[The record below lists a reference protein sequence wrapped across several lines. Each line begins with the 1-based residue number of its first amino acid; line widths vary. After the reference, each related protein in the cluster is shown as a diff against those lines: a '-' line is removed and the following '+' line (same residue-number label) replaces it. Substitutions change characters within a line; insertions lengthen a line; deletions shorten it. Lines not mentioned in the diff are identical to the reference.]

1 MDEATRLVCELQ
13 GKLAALDNKVL
24 QYRRDMAEEFTKYA
38 EELLRNVGEDVSE
51 KVSKSI
57 AESLKDYKL
66 LGLDAI
72 GSTTTIDSGNSS
84 GNGEANSAGRLQTT
98 WPVPGQRKDRG
109 EEETEEIPRSP
120 HEREIEFQGVFTPA
134 YLPLLDSSDRNER
147 RASDTQSSILEGKGK
162 EKRMDMG
169 HGHVDASTDTRS
181 LTSTPEPPKPPIPI
195 RKNTDEVS
203 LASSELSESGI
214 IRRSALRR
222 SSTSSNTARAS
233 PRRVRFEVEGEEV
246 LPTESPYSTQ
256 LSMAKDIPSSYQSL
270 DDDSDEE
277 GVSQQIEDIE
287 ERPPTRRISSSQR
300 LQQLSRSP
308 LIDDENV
315 QWTTVSA
322 PPDGSASVATSG
334 VISTESSSDDLLFAN
349 GSSRGHVVDEAEAE
363 KDSTFTGDSNPN
375 TQESSRIQIP
385 ELGPNLEDIQTN
397 DQASESSDSEDDFL
411 NMSAS
416 RSTKPRLESSTDH
429 PPPLPSPPA
438 KNLRSPTASTKT
450 PGLSLETMDRKQ
462 SGEAN
467 RKLRFSADEDDDLF
481 AFDEREPGRRPE
493 PEHED
498 SDSNS
503 PPASPVTQS
512 EPKKSIASPPQ
523 GYAQSP
529 AREIMRPPPDPRRNI
544 NSMSSMGSYKGHPFS
559 MPIASEYIQAQAAS
573 VGEVNSFVGSV
584 HGRTGL
590 DESDA
595 YSFRLSLGN
604 ADYSKGDPKT
614 MNERMLRDEYKEREA
629 AEKEAAKAEAEK
641 AAKAAK
647 RQGKK

>member
-66 LGLDAI
+66 LGLDVI
-72 GSTTTIDSGNSS
+72 GSTTTESGNSS

-98 WPVPGQRKDRG
+98 WPAPGQR

-134 YLPLLDSSDRNER
+134 YLPLLDSTDRNER
-147 RASDTQSSILEGKGK
+147 RASDTQSPILEGKGK
-162 EKRMDMG
+162 EKSMDM
-169 HGHVDASTDTRS
+169 GHVDASTDTRS

-222 SSTSSNTARAS
+222 SSTSSNTNRAS

-246 LPTESPYSTQ
+246 LPTESPYSAQ
-256 LSMAKDIPSSYQSL
+256 LSMAKDVPISYQSL

-277 GVSQQIEDIE
+277 GGSQQIEDIE

-308 LIDDENV
+308 LIDDDNV

-334 VISTESSSDDLLFAN
+334 VISTESSRDDLLFAN
-349 GSSRGHVVDEAEAE
+349 GYSRGHVDEAEPE
-363 KDSTFTGDSNPN
+363 KDSTFTGSNLP
-375 TQESSRIQIP
+375 ESSHIQIP
-385 ELGPNLEDIQTN
+385 GPNLEDTN
-397 DQASESSDSEDDFL
+397 DQADDNESSDSEDDFL
-411 NMSAS
+411 NMSSS
-416 RSTKPRLESSTDH
+416 RSTKDQKSSATA
-429 PPPLPSPPA
+429 PPPLSPSPSSSTQ
-438 KNLRSPTASTKT
+438 NIRSPTASTKG
-450 PGLSLETMDRKQ
+450 PGLSLETMARKQ
-462 SGEAN
+462 PVDAN
-467 RKLRFSADEDDDLF
+467 RKLRFSAADDDDLF
-481 AFDEREPGRRPE
+481 AFDEREGEPSRRPE
-493 PEHED
+493 PERD
-498 SDSNS
+498 DS
-503 PPASPVTQS
+503 PPTSPVTES
-512 EPKKSIASPPQ
+512 EPKKKIASPQ

-544 NSMSSMGSYKGHPFS
+544 SSSSSIGSYKGHPFS
-559 MPIASEYIQAQAAS
+559 MPVASEYIQAQAAS
-573 VGEVNSFVGSV
+573 IGEVNSFVGSV

-590 DESDA
+590 DESDTL
-595 YSFRLSLGN
+595 SFRLSLGN

-629 AEKEAAKAEAEK
+629 AEAE
-641 AAKAAK
+641 AAK

>member
-72 GSTTTIDSGNSS
+72 GSTTVESGNSS
-84 GNGEANSAGRLQTT
+84 GNGGANSAGRLQTK
-98 WPVPGQRKDRG
+98 WPVPGQRQDRG
-109 EEETEEIPRSP
+109 DEEEETEEIPRSP
-120 HEREIEFQGVFTPA
+120 HEREIEFQGLFTPA

-147 RASDTQSSILEGKGK
+147 RANDTQSPILLEGKQKGK
-162 EKRMDMG
+162 EKSMDM
-169 HGHVDASTDTRS
+169 GHVDASTDTRS

-233 PRRVRFEVEGEEV
+233 PRRVRFDVEGEEV
-246 LPTESPYSTQ
+246 LPTESPYSSQ
-256 LSMAKDIPSSYQSL
+256 LSMAQDLPASYQSL

-277 GVSQQIEDIE
+277 GGSQQIEDIE

-334 VISTESSSDDLLFAN
+334 VESSSDDLLFAN
-349 GSSRGHVVDEAEAE
+349 GSSRGHVDEAEAE
-363 KDSTFTGDSNPN
+363 SQKDSTFTGPPLQDS
-375 TQESSRIQIP
+375 SLIQIP
-385 ELGPNLEDIQTN
+385 TPGPNLEDFDTNN

-411 NMSAS
+411 NMSSS
-416 RSTKPRLESSTDH
+416 RSTKPYRYESSTDH
-429 PPPLPSPPA
+429 PPPLPSPTTS
-438 KNLRSPTASTKT
+438 KK
-450 PGLSLETMDRKQ
+450 LSLEAAAARKQ
-462 SGEAN
+462 SAETS
-467 RKLRFSADEDDDLF
+467 RKLRFSDDDDDDLF
-481 AFDEREPGRRPE
+481 AFDEREPTRRPE
-493 PEHED
+493 SDHDD
-498 SDSNS
+498 SPSPPPS
-503 PPASPVTQS
+503 PPATESK
-512 EPKKSIASPPQ
+512 PKKSIASPP

-544 NSMSSMGSYKGHPFS
+544 NSMSSVGSYKGHPFS
-559 MPIASEYIQAQAAS
+559 MPIASEYMQAQAAS
-573 VGEVNSFVGSV
+573 VGEVNMFVGSV

-590 DESDA
+590 DESDPIG
-595 YSFRLSLGN
+595 FRLSLGN

-614 MNERMLRDEYKEREA
+614 MQERMARDEYKEREA
-629 AEKEAAKAEAEK
+629 AEAEAAKAEA
-641 AAKAAK
+641 AKAS
-647 RQGKK
+647 RRHGKK